1 MNTFI
6 QQGLIKLIKSDIYN
20 VTNDSIL
27 NTGETGKNR
36 ICCKSSF
43 ISAIQ
48 LKR

>member
-6 QQGLIKLIKSDIYN
+6 QQGLKSDIYN

-43 ISAIQ
+43 ISV
-48 LKR
+48 